1 VIFFITV
8 VAHLIISAE
17 RSSVFLFAF
26 SLSVFF
32 FSYTNLC
39 DDGDYDEKE
48 QPLVTVATTTDD
60 RNKVLMSSCLLKNMK
75 KNEQNGFS
83 FSFHSLIQCLE
94 KYGIDDDR
102 KKSKKKKT
110 YSEKE
115 RNLFISEKKKKRQ
128 NEPILYNYQP
138 AVNNC

>member
-1 VIFFITV
+1 
-8 VAHLIISAE
+8 
-17 RSSVFLFAF
+17 
-26 SLSVFF
+26 
-32 FSYTNLC
+32 
-39 DDGDYDEKE
+39 
-48 QPLVTVATTTDD
+48 
-60 RNKVLMSSCLLKNMK
+60 MK